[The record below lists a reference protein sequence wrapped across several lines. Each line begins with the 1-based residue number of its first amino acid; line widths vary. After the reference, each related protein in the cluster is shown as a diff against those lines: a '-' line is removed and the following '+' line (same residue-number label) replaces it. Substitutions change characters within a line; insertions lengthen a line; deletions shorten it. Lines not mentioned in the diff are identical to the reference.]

1 MVWGVDQAAGPGEDT
16 QVSHITSVAVH
27 LRNNA
32 AWNNVG
38 VMQMEK
44 DAKEYLKKAK
54 LRGWRVK
61 EGEQRSCL
69 WLPWGV
75 VPFAEMGNGRGN
87 PTWAC

>member
-1 MVWGVDQAAGPGEDT
+1 MVWGVNQAAGPGEDT

-38 VMQMEK
+38 VMPMEK

-54 LRGWRVK
+54 FRGWRVK
-61 EGEQRSCL
+61 EGEQRSLLMATLGGGTIC
-69 WLPWGV
+69 
-75 VPFAEMGNGRGN
+75 
-87 PTWAC
+87 